1 MSTHKKNRRVSD
13 VVNKKV
19 IELFFPEM
27 HDLTTLLL

>member
-19 IELFFPEM
+19 IELIFPEM